1 MDAMKESPEKNYLLK
16 IYYLKTESEPEVAK
30 FIDEGWVLTVN
41 HISSIA
47 FLPYLPTTPWPPP
60 STQELFHVRDR
71 DEAALATL
79 YMNTQLVTPSA
90 DDCER
95 QEELPHQ
102 VHELQTIYFVS
113 RAHYAALDAEIA
125 ALQQRPQWPGK
136 YDELRLS
143 QLSDGPLR
151 TFLTRDLPRSA
162 ALRDYE
168 REILCLG
175 PLHQYL

>member
-1 MDAMKESPEKNYLLK
+1 MKEYPEPDYLLK
-16 IYYLKTESEPEVAK
+16 IWELKRESEPEVSRY
-30 FIDEGWVLTVN
+30 IDSGWVLTIN
-41 HISSIA
+41 HISSVVLI
-47 FLPYLPTTPWPPP
+47 PHLPTNPWPPP
-60 STQELFHVRDR
+60 PLDDLEHARSK
-71 DEAALATL
+71 DEAALVTL
-79 YMNTQLVTPSA
+79 HMNTQIVTPSI
-90 DDCER
+90 DDNEH
-95 QEELPHQ
+95 QEELFHAVQ
-102 VHELQTIYFVS
+102 ELQTVFFVS

-143 QLSDGPLR
+143 HLSDGPLR